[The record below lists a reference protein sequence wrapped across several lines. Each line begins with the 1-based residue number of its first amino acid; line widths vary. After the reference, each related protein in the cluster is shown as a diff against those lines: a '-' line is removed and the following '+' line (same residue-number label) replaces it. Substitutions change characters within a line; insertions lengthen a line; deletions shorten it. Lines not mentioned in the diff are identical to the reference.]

1 MNRQRLNRK
10 IRLMIKHLS
19 TYGDQRYQFRDSK
32 QFDLPSITVEEDS
45 YERTVAEV
53 VSHDI
58 EGYNMVHRL
67 NSYTLLVNEVV
78 TLKEALLKVCDLIP
92 ANRIQD
98 DEPGKDELL
107 YEIYTII
114 ENAYYGKND

>member
-19 TYGDQRYQFRDSK
+19 TYGDQRYQFRDSE
-32 QFDLPSITVEEDS
+32 QFDLPSITVEEDN

-78 TLKEALLKVCDLIP
+78 TLKEALLKVYDLIP

-98 DEPGKDELL
+98 DEPGKDGLL